1 MDILK
6 KALIKGLPTG
16 LLSALI
22 VICARM
28 LITKTGFSENVGSVY
43 GILTIICFPL
53 AFILY
58 YYSEYKKKQ

>member
-1 MDILK
+1 
-6 KALIKGLPTG
+6 
-16 LLSALI
+16 
-22 VICARM
+22 M

>member
-6 KALIKGLPTG
+6 KALIKGLPIG

-22 VICARM
+22 VICART
-28 LITKTGFSENVGSVY
+28 LITKTGFAENISSLY
-43 GILTIICFPL
+43 GILTLICFPL

-58 YYSEYKKKQ
+58 YYNEYKKKQ

>member
-1 MDILK
+1 MNILK
-6 KALIKGLPTG
+6 KAVIKGLPIG

-28 LITKTGFSENVGSVY
+28 LITKTGFAENVSSVY

-58 YYSEYKKKQ
+58 YCNEYKKKQ